1 MEPNDKGVVQ
11 VIKTEVRG
19 SLLAS
24 AVYRQSTQLLELIR
38 RVDAL
43 PSCCRVWMQT
53 KILAAKG

>member
-1 MEPNDKGVVQ
+1 MEPDDKGVVQ
-11 VIKTEVRG
+11 VSETEVRG
-19 SLLAS
+19 SLPAS
-24 AVYRQSTQLLELIR
+24 AVYRQSTQLPELLR